1 MNSSPTPPTG
11 GAGDVPERLAAA
23 PTAQGMVVP
32 YITVAHRDRSRP
44 VWGQID
50 PARLLTALVDRL
62 CQICGQPLE
71 DPVVLHLRPADY
83 LRGITPEPATHR
95 ECSTYSTRVCPMLAG
110 RTHRYNPVTRDQ
122 FTRCDDPACGC
133 RSWVRSE
140 PDPNHT
146 PREGQPAEAWY
157 RVEIGLADYRII
169 TDPGNDHQP
178 SIVGIELRDL
188 RFRSIHPVRD
198 PAPGTADRQPVDLL
212 AALIAVRTLFGEGGA
227 LS

>member
-1 MNSSPTPPTG
+1 MNSSPTNG
-11 GAGDVPERLAAA
+11 SDDVPERLAGS
-23 PTAQGMVVP
+23 PTAQGMAVP

-44 VWGQID
+44 VWGQLD

-71 DPVVLHLRPADY
+71 DPAVLHLRPADY
-83 LRGITPEPATHR
+83 LRGITPEPATHQD
-95 ECSTYSTRVCPMLAG
+95 CGAYSTRMCPMLAG
-110 RTHRYNPVTRDQ
+110 QMQRYNPVVRDE

-133 RSWVRSE
+133 RTWGRSE

-157 RVEIGLADYRII
+157 RVEIGLSDYRII

-178 SIVGIELRDL
+178 SIVGIDLRDL
-188 RFRSIHPVRD
+188 RFRSLHRIRD
-198 PAPGTADRQPVDLL
+198 AAPGTGDRQPVDLL
-212 AALIAVRTLFGEGGA
+212 ATLIVVRTLFGEGGV